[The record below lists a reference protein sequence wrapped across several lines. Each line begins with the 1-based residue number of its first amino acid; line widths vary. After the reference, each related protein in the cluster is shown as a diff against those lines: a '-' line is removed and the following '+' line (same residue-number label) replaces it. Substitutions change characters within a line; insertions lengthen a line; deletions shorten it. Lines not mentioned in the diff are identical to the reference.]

1 MCGGA
6 SNTAILV
13 IDGTYIFIQVRTNLS
28 IQNVTFSN
36 LNFRSH
42 EITNFN
48 EKPLIY
54 IRKDLY

>member
-1 MCGGA
+1 V
-6 SNTAILV
+6 AILEPLWGV
-13 IDGTYIFIQVRTNLS
+13 KGYIYIQVRTNLGM
-28 IQNVTFSN
+28 QNVTFSN